1 MSSPK
6 SNVQRPKSN
15 VSRHW
20 TWDVGLWTL
29 LIVLSGSGYYFWY
42 RITTPAVPAIK
53 LEGSDP
59 AVAKAVEEA
68 RNVVRQSPR
77 SGSAWGR
84 LAMVL
89 SIHDFLSEADH
100 CFGQAERF
108 DAREPRWP
116 YLRGLAR
123 SGENPEAALPHLRR
137 AAALCDSLPAPN
149 LRLAE
154 LLVERSQFDEAQGY
168 IRRVLDQDPEN
179 GRALLALGQIA
190 FARGQLR
197 ESLAYLNRSVTSS
210 PGIKASHALLATVQ
224 QRLGD
229 TAAAEAAFRQA
240 STLPE
245 TPVWPD
251 PYLIEVN
258 RLRTGLAT
266 TTRQVEGLLKQG
278 EVTRAV
284 TLMEQAV
291 RDYPDKM
298 NAWLV
303 YGKALTQA
311 TNFAVAEKALTKA
324 VALEP
329 ESVEARIEL
338 ANTFFAAKQFSEAE
352 ANYREILRLNPNLA
366 EAWFDLGLCLMNQGK
381 NEPSLEPFQKATR
394 LKPDLVNAYVRWG
407 QALGRLRRGPEAIE
421 QLKHALDLSPT
432 NREAR
437 PMLDALEGR

>member
-1 MSSPK
+1 LDF
-6 SNVQRPKSN
+6 R
-15 VSRHW
+15 
-20 TWDVGLWTL
+20 LWTL
-29 LIVLSGSGYYFWY
+29 LIVLCSGLYFWY
-42 RITTPAVPAIK
+42 RITTPPVPIIK

-59 AVAKAVEEA
+59 AVAKAIEDA
-68 RNVVRQSPR
+68 RSLVRQSPR

-84 LAMVL
+84 LAMLL
-89 SIHDFLSEADH
+89 SIHDFLSEADN
-100 CFGQAERF
+100 CFAQAERF
-108 DAREPRWP
+108 DSREPRWP

-123 SGENPEAALPHLRR
+123 SGENPDAALPHLRR
-137 AAALCDSLPAPN
+137 AAALCGSPPAPN

-154 LLVERSQFDEAQGY
+154 LLVERSQFDEAEGY
-168 IRRVLDQDPEN
+168 IRRVLAQDPKN

-197 ESLAYLNRSVTSS
+197 ESLDYLNRSVASA
-210 PGIKASHALLATVQ
+210 PFVKASHALLATVH

-266 TTRQVEGLLKQG
+266 TTRLVETLLKQG
-278 EVTRAV
+278 DIQRAV

-291 RDYPDKM
+291 RDYPEKM
-298 NAWLV
+298 SAWMV
-303 YGKALTQA
+303 FGKALTQA
-311 TNFAVAEKALTKA
+311 TNFSDAEKALAKA
-324 VALEP
+324 VALERD
-329 ESVEARIEL
+329 SVEARIEL

-352 ANYREILRLNPNLA
+352 ANYQDILRLNPNLA
-366 EAWFDLGLCLMNQGK
+366 EAWFDLGLSLMNQGK

-407 QALGRLRRGPEAIE
+407 QALGRLRRGAEAIE

-437 PMLDALEGR
+437 QMLDALESR